1 MPSPTS
7 TVTRAESH
15 ERDYDKA
22 EKGGSAASAS
32 DKEGQQEDVDKGLPM
47 AASNDIKGTDI
58 AHIKRRWW
66 LPKPREPYKSFE
78 DAEEI
83 PFATANFLS
92 KITFYCAF
100 LVFSAV
106 SSLWNADTS
115 SYVPQGFSRC

>member
-7 TVTRAESH
+7 SVTRAESH

-83 PFATANFLS
+83 PFATANFFS

-100 LVFSAV
+100 LVVPLSQ
-106 SSLWNADTS
+106 SRSNADMS
-115 SYVPQGFSRC
+115 SYTLQGSSRC